1 MRISDWSSDVCS
13 SDLTSAITQYLKEE
27 PIDSIST
34 TSPVIET
41 HPFRYRVG
49 LRTNN
54 SSPIMNL
61 GLVIIKRL
69 GVSHHG
75 IQLTQS
81 IRIKLAR
88 SSQLGATSFPLGGF
102 LFLTNLGNAHDIPN
116 RFDHLVNVMIRDK
129 LDEFLVLLELL
140 HVRQK
145 DLRRTR
151 LNSSH

>member
-1 MRISDWSSDVCS
+1 MRISVWSSDVCS
-13 SDLTSAITQYLKEE
+13 SDLV
-27 PIDSIST
+27 PIDSISS
-34 TSPVIET
+34 TSPVSET
-41 HPFRYRVG
+41 QPFRYRVG
-49 LRTNN
+49 LRMNN

-88 SSQLGATSFPLGGF
+88 SSPLGATSFPLGGF

-116 RFDHLVNVMIRDK
+116 RFDHRVNVMIRDK
-129 LDEFLVLLELL
+129 LDEF
-140 HVRQK
+140 
-145 DLRRTR
+145 
-151 LNSSH
+151 